1 MCNYLES
8 IKSRLNGKLVN
19 LITGSEIELST
30 NTDFS
35 SDVLSEAGLYQAN
48 LNVNETY
55 LSDDVYGDNISFT
68 FNFQLISEG
77 TAPGPQ
83 INQENLGIFMSN
95 DNFINS
101 KPVYY
106 GITFSSAFK
115 GYVTLAFATEKE
127 AFDYAYEYM
136 KGMVEIQPDGSFRY
150 DGDISLSQKI
160 KYESLFFI
168 ALFKLRD
175 TINPTIGWFI
185 YLFSFYNMSLN
196 ITRQCI
202 SMSLIILGITYLL
215 NEKQSWK
222 FWALFT
228 IALLFHRTAILAL
241 IVYGIFKLTNRYRI
255 SDNKALYS
263 MLFIIVALSVYS
275 IFTYTN
281 IITLL
286 GDQREIY
293 SSYLNGEE
301 GSVSKSSFIFYA
313 TVALL
318 LLLSRRGVENK
329 ILDFFFVVSLFSL
342 FIIMATTVNQ
352 VFSRL
357 GIYFTSMECIS
368 MAYILN
374 NKNVQRGI
382 VNSTVQGWKKYALI
396 LFVIGMWYFSVV
408 YHNSNMTYPYVSSLI
423 F

>member
-1 MCNYLES
+1 MEYIITFLLSLFCIYRANKQSSVE
-8 IKSRLNGKLVN
+8 GKLGFYIWSAIA
-19 LITGSEIELST
+19 LILPIILAGARDVYQVG
-30 NTDFS
+30 TDS
-35 SDVLSEAGLYQAN
+35 SNYYDAFMRAVQAKSFQDVLTYSDIEYGFKLFTYSISRITRDPFVFLCIFHGL
-48 LNVNETY
+48 
-55 LSDDVYGDNISFT
+55 F
-68 FNFQLISEG
+68 LI
-77 TAPGPQ
+77 P
-83 INQENLGIFMSN
+83 
-95 DNFINS
+95 
-101 KPVYY
+101 
-106 GITFSSAFK
+106 
-115 GYVTLAFATEKE
+115 
-127 AFDYAYEYM
+127 
-136 KGMVEIQPDGSFRY
+136 
-150 DGDISLSQKI
+150 
-160 KYESLFFI
+160 FFI